1 MSSSVSV
8 VIPTHNR
15 AHLLG
20 AAIESALA
28 QTSPPE
34 EIIVVDD
41 GSTDGTAE
49 LVRSFTRKNVRYVW
63 QPRRERSA
71 ARNVGI
77 DLART
82 PWIAFLDS
90 DDFWDANHLES
101 LEFAARPDVAA
112 VYSGYRQSRGPGQP
126 NLRITRAGRSGDLF
140 QDIAFERA
148 SIITSGLMVRR
159 DALREVGGF
168 PLDLHIGEDWVVFL
182 KLAARGLFASS
193 REATTVLREHSG
205 RSMEDGELVR
215 QDAPRA
221 AKIALRDPEV
231 ARRLGASEPA
241 FRARRDLSIAVK
253 LRATDLHADAR
264 SFLARALMAD
274 ATIAL
279 DGRFPKTL
287 VRSCLPAVLNHRITA
302 LSELIRQRK
311 NSRPV

>member
-20 AAIESALA
+20 AAIDSALA

-63 QPRRERSA
+63 QARRERSA

-90 DDFWDANHLES
+90 DDFWDANHLEC
-101 LEFAARPDVAA
+101 LERAARPNVAA
-112 VYSGYRQSRGPGQP
+112 VYSGFRQSRGPGQP
-126 NLRITRAGRSGDLF
+126 NLRSIRDGRSGDLF
-140 QDIAFERA
+140 QDIAFERV
-148 SIITSGLMVRR
+148 SILTSGAMVRR
-159 DALREVGGF
+159 DALRAVSGF
-168 PLDLHIGEDWVVFL
+168 PLDLNIGEDWVVFL
-182 KLAARGLFASS
+182 KLAARWLFASS
-193 REATTVLREHSG
+193 GEATTVLREHSG
-205 RSMEDGELVR
+205 RSMRDGALVC

-221 AKIALRDPEV
+221 AEIALRDPEV
-231 ARRLGASEPA
+231 ARRLGTLEPA
-241 FRARRDLSIAVK
+241 FLARRDLSIAVK
-253 LRATDLHADAR
+253 LRATDSHAEAR
-264 SFLARALMAD
+264 RFLARALLAD
-274 ATIAL
+274 ARIAL

-287 VRSCLPAVLNHRITA
+287 VRSCLPVALNHRITA
-302 LSELIRQRK
+302 LSEHVRQRVAAPL
-311 NSRPV
+311 R